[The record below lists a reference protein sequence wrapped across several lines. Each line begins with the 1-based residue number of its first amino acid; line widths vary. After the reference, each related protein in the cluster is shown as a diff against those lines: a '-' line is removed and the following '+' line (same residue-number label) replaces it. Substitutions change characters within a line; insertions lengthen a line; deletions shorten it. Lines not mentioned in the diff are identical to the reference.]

1 MNEAVT
7 QAGYDWLLRR
17 DFASFARRSF
27 AELNP
32 QTRFSFGWHLEII
45 AAKLAAL
52 FEGRIRRLIINLPP
66 RHLKSHLASVTF
78 PAWCLGRNPSAQI
91 LCVSYAQELAD
102 KLSRDCRRIVAS
114 DWYRQLFATRLSPQR
129 QAVPEFETTA
139 QGCRIATSV
148 GGVLTGRGADIIII
162 DDPLKPEEALSEAHR
177 QGANEW
183 FDHTLYSRLNDKQQG
198 AIVLIMHRLHEDDL
212 VGHVLAQEDW
222 EIVRLSAIAEEDETI
237 VVDNLLG
244 QRCFERRRGAALHP
258 AREPLPMLEQIR
270 RTIGEYNFAGQY
282 QQMPAPLGGGLVK
295 AGWFRHYAAA
305 ELPQTFDRIV
315 QSWDT
320 ASKATELSD
329 FSVCTSWGI
338 LGKDLYLIDVLRRRM
353 EYPELKRAVRAQYER
368 FRSSVVLIED
378 KASGTQ
384 LIQELI
390 REGLHAVTRYQP
402 QFDKVMRM
410 HAQTAMIE
418 NGFVHLP
425 DTAPWLSAYLHELTT
440 FPKGRH
446 DDQVDSTAQML
457 DWFKRGSGP
466 SSNSGIFELYRMQA
480 EEARGQQARRERR
493 VRLRVPAG
501 IGQINL
507 LHLNVAADGTVEML
521 EEEAESFLRAGWA
534 RVDAGDAPAQQSGD
548 PQIARP
554 EPLSLMAK
562 RLGILRPS

>member
-1 MNEAVT
+1 MN
-7 QAGYDWLLRR
+7 QALTRASYDDLLRR

-27 AELNP
+27 VELNP
-32 QTRFSFGWHLEII
+32 QTRFLLGWHVEII
-45 AAKLAAL
+45 AAKLAAV
-52 FEGRIRRLIINLPP
+52 FDGRIRRLIINLPP
-66 RHLKSHLASVTF
+66 RHLKSHLASVAF

-102 KLSRDCRRIVAS
+102 KLSRDSRRIVAS
-114 DWYRQLFATRLSPQR
+114 DWYRQAFPTRLSPQR

-148 GGVLTGRGADIIII
+148 GGVLSGRGADIIII

-183 FDHTLYSRLNDKQQG
+183 FDHTLYSRLNDKQTG

-222 EIVRLSAIAEEDETI
+222 EIVRLPAIAEDDETF
-237 VVDNLLG
+237 VADSLLG
-244 QRCFERRRGAALHP
+244 PRCFQRRRGEALHP

-295 AGWFRHYAAA
+295 ASWFRHYAAD
-305 ELPQTFDRIV
+305 ELPAKFERIV

-320 ASKATELSD
+320 VSKATELSD

-338 LGKDLYLIDVLRRRM
+338 AGKDLYLIDLLRRRM
-353 EYPELKRAVRAQYER
+353 EYPELKREVRAQYER
-368 FRSSVVLIED
+368 FRPNVVLIED

-390 REGLHAVTRYQP
+390 ADGLHAVTRYQP
-402 QFDKVMRM
+402 QSDKVMRM

-425 DTAPWLSAYLHELTT
+425 DTAPWLAPYLHEVAV
-440 FPKGRH
+440 FPNGRH
-446 DDQVDSTAQML
+446 DDQVDSTAQFL
-457 DWFKRGSGP
+457 DWCKV
-466 SSNSGIFELYRMQA
+466 SSREDGIFAYYRMLA
-480 EEARGQQARRERR
+480 EER
-493 VRLRVPAG
+493 
-501 IGQINL
+501 
-507 LHLNVAADGTVEML
+507 
-521 EEEAESFLRAGWA
+521 
-534 RVDAGDAPAQQSGD
+534 
-548 PQIARP
+548 
-554 EPLSLMAK
+554 
-562 RLGILRPS
+562 